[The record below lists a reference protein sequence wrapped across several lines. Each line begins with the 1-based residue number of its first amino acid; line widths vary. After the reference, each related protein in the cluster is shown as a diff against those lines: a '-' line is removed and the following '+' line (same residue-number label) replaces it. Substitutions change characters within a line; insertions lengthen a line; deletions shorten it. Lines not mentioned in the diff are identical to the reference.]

1 MEKKNNIDE
10 VTYNVDKVTDVP
22 TSALKDGDTVTIGK
36 EQSSSKIAQIPTPV
50 SEGDIEPEAVI
61 TPQDNATIKYLSHVA
76 DEKTGEI
83 SQPFT
88 IGDKNYQV
96 GRGQLPSREI
106 AMVVKCLDDNV
117 VYTVEDFD
125 RDIATPMKE
134 MLEQQA
140 MDEEA
145 ELSLKADTYENFK
158 HFFVNKKTNEVRK
171 FKSIAELVGTQKLD
185 EEDYM
190 GIKEFKRHMNEKM
203 FGRRKKLGEEE
214 VNTDIANQPER
225 PDVTKAIEQM
235 IMKIK
240 PSVDRLTDPIEKIQ
254 FIVKLTGM
262 LGVDQSKLITAIMKA
277 TTQSFDT
284 NKPTTESKIITKND
298 LIESMTTKK
307 VIKTIKIKDIK

>member
-10 VTYNVDKVTDVP
+10 ISTDMTTYNKIKGTMSPDERNN
-22 TSALKDGDTVTIGK
+22 VTI
-36 EQSSSKIAQIPTPV
+36 T
-50 SEGDIEPEAVI
+50 GDKPEVMEEEDAVIEPK
-61 TPQDNATIKYLSHVA
+61 DDATIKYLSKIQNK
-76 DEKTGEI
+76 DTGET

-88 IGDKNYQV
+88 IDGKTYQM
-96 GRGQLPSREI
+96 GRGHSPSTGEI
-106 AMVVKCLDDNV
+106 QVVLCLEDNV

-145 ELSLKADTYENFK
+145 ELSLKADTYENCK

-171 FKSIAELVGTQKLD
+171 FKSIVELVGAQKLD

-214 VNTDIANQPER
+214 SADIANQQER

-235 IMKIK
+235 VMKIK
-240 PSVDRLTDPIEKIQ
+240 PSVDRLKEPIEKIQ
-254 FIVKLTGM
+254 FIAKLTTM
-262 LGVDQSKLITAIMKA
+262 LGIDQSKMSLLISTIKSEL
-277 TTQSFDT
+277 TQSFDT
-284 NKPTTESKIITKND
+284 AKPTTEGKIITKND